1 MDHRESHHLLTESLP
16 RFTGRMGLLLLLT
29 GIFLSNFV
37 ARILPAPLLVIVEQ
51 ELQIGH
57 ANAAS
62 LFLFISSGVCIGL
75 LGSGYVASRLTH
87 RKTVILSALLL
98 GSALLTTS
106 MSSSIGAM
114 RLCLFLVGMSAGF
127 YFPSGIAII
136 TTLIRPGDWG
146 KALAVHELAPNL
158 GFVAAPVLVETLSG
172 LLSWRHIL
180 GAWGVFTLLIG
191 AMFFRFAEG
200 GAFPGAT
207 PHYSIFRRIA
217 AKGSFWIITIAFG
230 LSVGGSLGVYA
241 VTPLYLVT
249 ERGMNLDSANTLVAL
264 SRVPGIPMAL
274 VAGWLV
280 DLIGVKR
287 SIRSFLLTTGAA
299 TLFVG
304 SSPNSWIQVA
314 IFLQAISSVCF
325 FPAGFAALARIFPA
339 SERSLAIAIS
349 VPVAILLGAGII
361 PTLLG
366 YLAERGFFSLGFSL
380 VGGSLI
386 LGAACFMLLRTSLD
400 KNL

>member
-1 MDHRESHHLLTESLP
+1 MSLP

-37 ARILPAPLLVIVEQ
+37 ARIILAPLLVIVEQ
-51 ELQIGH
+51 DLQIGH

-62 LFLFISSGVCIGL
+62 LFLVISSGMCIGL
-75 LGSGYVASRLTH
+75 MGSGYVASRLTH
-87 RKTVILSALLL
+87 RKTVILSATLL
-98 GSALLTTS
+98 GSALLATS
-106 MSSSIGAM
+106 MSSSLGAM
-114 RLCLFLVGMSAGF
+114 RLCLFLVGTSAGF

-136 TTLIRPGDWG
+136 TAHIRSSDWG

-158 GFVAAPVLVETLSG
+158 GFVAAPVLVETLSY

-180 GAWGVFTLLIG
+180 GAWGIFTLLIG
-191 AMFFRFAEG
+191 GMFFRFAEG
-200 GAFPGAT
+200 GTFPGAA
-207 PHYSIFRRIA
+207 PHYSIFRRIVG
-217 AKGSFWIITIAFG
+217 KGSFWIITIAFG
-230 LSVGGSLGVYA
+230 LSIGGSLGVYA

-249 ERGMNLDSANTLVAL
+249 ERGMNLPSANTLVAL
-264 SRVPGIPMAL
+264 SRAPGIVMAL

-280 DLIGVKR
+280 DLIGVKK
-287 SIRSFLLTTGAA
+287 SIRCFLLTTGAA

-304 SSPNSWIQVA
+304 CSPDSWIRIAV
-314 IFLQAISSVCF
+314 FLQAISSVCF
-325 FPAGFAALARIFPA
+325 FPAGYAALSRIFPT

-349 VPVAILLGAGII
+349 VPMAILLGAGVI

-366 YLAERGFFSLGFSL
+366 YLAERGFFSLGFTL
-380 VGGSLI
+380 LGGSLV